1 MIVLTSANY
10 SYIIDSSAWIEY
22 FSGNQKSI
30 KIKDIIENELI
41 ATSIIAIAE
50 VADKFERENRPLNQ
64 VLNFIQSRAAIL
76 PLTFDIALLAAKL
89 KKEIRK
95 RNSKFGLTDALHLAT
110 ASKENSIFITTDNDF
125 SGLSKVVII

>member
-1 MIVLTSANY
+1 MTSANY

-22 FSGNQKSI
+22 FGGNQKSI

>member
-22 FSGNQKSI
+22 FGGNQKSI